1 MKMLRIALLLVI
13 VVANI
18 GCDQLSKNAVR
29 KNISA
34 GETIELLNNHL
45 VLMNVEN
52 TGAFLSLG
60 DSLAT
65 PLRILLLSVLPLLAL
80 MAGLLFVVINQRQS
94 ILFLVALSFIIG
106 GGIGN
111 IIDRM
116 LYGSVTD
123 FLFLHFSI
131 FKTGIFNLAD
141 VSIMAGVGFIVVDA
155 ILKRI
160 KIHSVSN

>member
-1 MKMLRIALLLVI
+1 
-13 VVANI
+13 
-18 GCDQLSKNAVR
+18 
-29 KNISA
+29 
-34 GETIELLNNHL
+34 
-45 VLMNVEN
+45 
-52 TGAFLSLG
+52 LG
-60 DSLAT
+60 DSLAS
-65 PLRILLLSVLPLLAL
+65 PIRILLLSVLPLLAL
-80 MAGLLFVVINQRQS
+80 TAGVIFLIISQRQS

-123 FLFLHFSI
+123 FLFIHYGI

-141 VSIMAGVGFIVVDA
+141 VSIMAGVFFIVADS

-160 KIHSVSN
+160 KFPSV

>member
-1 MKMLRIALLLVI
+1 MKLLRIALLLLI

-18 GCDQLSKNAVR
+18 GCDQLSKNTVR

-34 GETIELLNNHL
+34 GESIELMGSHL

-60 DSLAT
+60 DSLAS
-65 PLRILLLSVLPLLAL
+65 PIRILLLSVLPLLAL
-80 MAGLLFVVINQRQS
+80 TAGVIFLIISQRQS

-123 FLFLHFSI
+123 FLFIHYGI

-141 VSIMAGVGFIVVDA
+141 VSIMAGVFFIVADS

-160 KIHSVSN
+160 KFPSV